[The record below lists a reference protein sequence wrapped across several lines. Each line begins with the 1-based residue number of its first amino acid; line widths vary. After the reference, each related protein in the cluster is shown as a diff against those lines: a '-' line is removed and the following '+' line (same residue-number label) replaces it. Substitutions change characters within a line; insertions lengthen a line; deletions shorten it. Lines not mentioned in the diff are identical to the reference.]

1 MGLSR
6 SKPPAPA
13 WALLRV
19 GALASTLLAL
29 SGPAA
34 EAADLAPS
42 AGPAVRV
49 QYQQDPYRQPPPD
62 GYEQGP
68 YRQGQRGYDDPRDG
82 YGQDRYGG
90 QGPRQYD
97 ERDRYGDQ
105 NRYGQGGGGR
115 SGGRGRSF
123 QQSCGDIQQNG
134 NTLSAVCDNGR
145 GQRVATSIN
154 TRRCGRSDIGN
165 QRGILQCGNVR
176 GNGRPLD

>member
-1 MGLSR
+1 MSLSR
-6 SKPPAPA
+6 SKLPVPARA
-13 WALLRV
+13 SLRV

-29 SGPAA
+29 GGLAA

-49 QYQQDPYRQPPPD
+49 QYQQNPYGQPPSD
-62 GYEQGP
+62 GYGQGP
-68 YRQGQRGYDDPRDG
+68 YRQGQRGYDNPRDG

-90 QGPRQYD
+90 QGSRQYE
-97 ERDRYGDQ
+97 ERGRYEDQDRF
-105 NRYGQGGGGR
+105 GQGGGGR
-115 SGGRGRSF
+115 GGSF
-123 QQSCGDIQQNG
+123 QQSCSDIQQNG

-145 GQRVATSIN
+145 GRRFVTSID

-176 GNGRPLD
+176 GNGRPLN

>member
-1 MGLSR
+1 MSFSR
-6 SKPPAPA
+6 SKLPAPA
-13 WALLRV
+13 RASLRA
-19 GALASTLLAL
+19 GALALTLLAL
-29 SGPAA
+29 GGPAA

-42 AGPAVRV
+42 AGSAVRV
-49 QYQQDPYRQPPPD
+49 QYRQDPYRQPPPD

-90 QGPRQYD
+90 QGSRKYD

-105 NRYGQGGGGR
+105 DRYGQGSGRRGG
-115 SGGRGRSF
+115 SF

-134 NTLSAVCDNGR
+134 NTLSAVCDDGR
-145 GQRVATSIN
+145 GRRFATSID

-165 QRGILQCGNVR
+165 QRGILQCGNIR